1 MRFFEKLQVIERVD
15 ALIKRKGTGSA
26 RELGN
31 RLGLSKT
38 AVYEIIGVMRTMGAE
53 IEYCTH
59 RRTYYYTE
67 EKVLAVGF
75 VDKSKINGGKSSLS
89 VFCGQVDLKFE
100 LSSARSGFL

>member
-15 ALIKRKGTGSA
+15 GLIKRKGTGSA
-26 RELGN
+26 RELGG
-31 RLGLSKT
+31 RLGLGKT
-38 AVYEIIGVMRTMGAE
+38 AVYEIIDTLRSMGAE
-53 IEYCTH
+53 IDYCVN

-89 VFCGQVDLKFE
+89 AFYGQDDFIFG
-100 LSSARSGFL
+100 LSSA